1 MPKRDKLFQLVR
13 SLSKSEKRYFSIY
26 TQMHIKGE
34 DNDYMKLFKEF
45 DRQEVL
51 DEQKIKAHLDGERLL
66 EHYAVTKSYLYDLL
80 LKAMRSYSKHSP
92 DKKVLDLIQDVEFLY
107 GKGIFD
113 QALQLV
119 NKARELSVEF
129 GLVAARDLIL
139 HWEKLILL
147 ASGYRH
153 LSDMQLSAILADQ
166 EDISQKRKQ
175 QQKLWLYSTRLSML
189 RNGDYLSPETPL
201 KDIQTYV
208 EQNPPQEYTSFYFRN
223 YYLDRIV
230 RCQWFL
236 VTNQTA
242 KAQEQLN
249 LLLSVLEGE
258 HQFWKRQPYLY
269 LRALSLEVQTH
280 VYEAR
285 FSEARKR
292 LQFLKNQLGV
302 EELSAYAHAWLSFAQ
317 NYIDVKESVQ
327 QGMKESAKHKFLKL
341 QQDLR
346 KQPGFIPEQ
355 ELNLEFMQGLVSF
368 LNEEADQADGQFIRI
383 CRQTD
388 DSYGLATQEGA
399 WLMRIAVQLQN
410 QNDRKLSTICLKYLA
425 FLDKQKQLSD
435 ALKSQA
441 ETWPTPGSLW
451 TENQKLAL
459 IQWLTKE
466 RNTVEPKNGAHRCR
480 ILALE
485 QLNRLKES
493 L

>member
-51 DEQKIKAHLDGERLL
+51 DEQKIKANLEGERFL

-92 DKKVLDLIQDVEFLY
+92 DKRVLDLIQDVEFLY

-119 NKARELSVEF
+119 NKARDLSVES

-153 LSDMQLSAILADQ
+153 LSNQQLGAILTDQ
-166 EDISQKRKQ
+166 EDISKKRKQ
-175 QQKLWLYSTRLSML
+175 QQKLWLFSTRLSML
-189 RNGDYLSPETPL
+189 RNGDYLTHLNAFE
-201 KDIQTYV
+201 DIQSYV
-208 EQNPPQEYTSFYFRN
+208 EQNPPQEYTTSYFRN

-236 VTNQTA
+236 ILNQTE
-242 KAQEQLN
+242 KAQEQLG
-249 LLLSVLEGE
+249 LLLKVLEGDQE
-258 HQFWKRQPYLY
+258 FWKRQPYLY
-269 LRALSLEVQTH
+269 LRALSLEVQVH
-280 VYEAR
+280 VYKAR
-285 FSEARKR
+285 FSEARQR

-302 EELSAYAHAWLSFAQ
+302 EELSVYAHAWLTFAQ

-327 QGMKESAKHKFLKL
+327 QGMRESAKHKLLKL
-341 QQDLR
+341 HHELR

-355 ELNLEFMQGLVSF
+355 ELNIEFMQGLVPF
-368 LNEEADQADGQFIRI
+368 LNDDAEQADGQFIRI
-383 CRQTD
+383 CRQSD
-388 DSYGLATQEGA
+388 DSFGLATQEGA

-410 QNDRKLSTICLKYLA
+410 QNDRKLSTICQKYLA
-425 FLDKQKQLSD
+425 FLAKHGQLSD
-435 ALKSQA
+435 KLKSQA
-441 ETWPTPGSLW
+441 DTWPTPSSLW
-451 TENQKLAL
+451 TEIQKLEL
-459 IQWLTKE
+459 IQLLTQE
-466 RNTVEPKNGAHRCR
+466 RSQVEPKNGTHRCR

-485 QLNRLKES
+485 QLNRLKEC

>member
-51 DEQKIKAHLDGERLL
+51 DEQKIKANLEGERLL

-119 NKARELSVEF
+119 NKARDLSLES

-153 LSDMQLSAILADQ
+153 LSNPQLEAILEDQ
-166 EDISQKRKQ
+166 KDISEKRNQ
-175 QQKLWLYSTRLSML
+175 QQKLWLFSTRLSML
-189 RNGDYLSPETPL
+189 RNGDYLHSLTAFD
-201 KDIQTYV
+201 DIRAYV
-208 EQNPPQEYTSFYFRN
+208 EQTPPQDYTPFYFRN
-223 YYLDRIV
+223 YYLDRLV

-236 VTNQTA
+236 IVNQTENA
-242 KAQEQLN
+242 NEQLH
-249 LLLSVLEGE
+249 LLLQVLEGE

-280 VYEAR
+280 VYEGK

-292 LQFLKNQLGV
+292 LQFLKTQLGI
-302 EELSAYAHAWLSFAQ
+302 EELSVYAHAWLAFAQ

-327 QGMKESAKHKFLKL
+327 QGLKESAKHKFLKL

-346 KQPGFIPEQ
+346 KHPGFIPEQ
-355 ELNLEFMQGLVSF
+355 ELNLEFMQGLVPF
-368 LNEEADQADGQFIRI
+368 LNEDAEQSDAQFIRI

-388 DSYGLATQEGA
+388 DSFGLATQEGA

-410 QNDRKLSTICLKYLA
+410 QNDRKLGAVFQKYLA
-425 FLDKQKQLSD
+425 FLEKHGQCSEK
-435 ALKSQA
+435 LKSYA
-441 ETWPTPGSLW
+441 EKCPEPGSLW
-451 TENQKLAL
+451 SENQKLLL
-459 IQWLTKE
+459 IQLLKE
-466 RNTVEPKNGAHRCR
+466 DRAGVEPKNGAHRCR

-485 QLNRLKES
+485 QLNRLEEA